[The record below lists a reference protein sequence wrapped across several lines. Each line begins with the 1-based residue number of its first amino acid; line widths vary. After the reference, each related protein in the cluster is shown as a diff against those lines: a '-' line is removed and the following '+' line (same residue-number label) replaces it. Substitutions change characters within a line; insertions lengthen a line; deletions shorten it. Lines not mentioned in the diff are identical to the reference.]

1 MIKTCRLL
9 GLCLGL
15 VFFMT
20 GVTWAS
26 CMSPRYENPF
36 DEAQDVYLAR
46 VEAVIPT
53 TVGQLKNSTAAQI
66 KVVKIYKAKDIEQVK
81 QINKLSAFDKYSPI
95 LFTIGEQYLLYNE
108 PAISPCRAFDNK
120 KINPDVVR
128 LFERQYSPVW
138 VISE

>member
-53 TVGQLKNSTAAQI
+53 TVGQLKNSTAAI
-66 KVVKIYKAKDIEQVK
+66 KSGNNISYA
-81 QINKLSAFDKYSPI
+81 AFGMGTFSSHGVERTHIQAVEDTARLTAAYI
-95 LFTIGEQYLLYNE
+95 LN
-108 PAISPCRAFDNK
+108 N
-120 KINPDVVR
+120 
-128 LFERQYSPVW
+128 
-138 VISE
+138 